1 MRGSFTLLE
10 TLSSIII
17 LSIAISGFVNIADQS
32 SGFKNHNQLI
42 KLQNEIVSNSFY
54 SFNITQFDIELE
66 FAKSSSV
73 QYIDGTTLNRYSF
86 SKDFT
91 MIYYD
96 ISYNQDSLQSRTY
109 P

>member
-17 LSIAISGFVNIADQS
+17 LSIAISGFVNISDQS
-32 SGFKNHNQLI
+32 SDFKNHNQLI
-42 KLQNEIVSNSFY
+42 KLQNEIVSNSFD
-54 SFNITQFDIELE
+54 SFDTTKSDIVLE
-66 FAKSSSV
+66 FAKNSSLS
-73 QYIDGTTLNRYSF
+73 YIDGTTLNRYSF

-96 ISYNQDSLQSRTY
+96 IPYNQDSLQSKTY